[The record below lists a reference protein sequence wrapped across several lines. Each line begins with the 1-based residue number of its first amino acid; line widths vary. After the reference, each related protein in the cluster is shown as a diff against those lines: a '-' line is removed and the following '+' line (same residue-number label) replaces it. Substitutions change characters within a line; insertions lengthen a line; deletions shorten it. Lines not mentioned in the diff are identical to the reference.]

1 MIYYNLKCIYSIII
15 IIVISVYFL
24 IELGK
29 ITNGYII
36 EHLDISKISD
46 IKKIFPKISKGLK
59 VFHFKTR
66 EPIKKNEIIKDVQEF
81 DNQVFEYK
89 DGGN

>member
-1 MIYYNLKCIYSIII
+1 MIYYNSKYVYSIII

-24 IELGK
+24 IEIGK
-29 ITNGYII
+29 ITNGYVF
-36 EHLDISKISD
+36 EHLDTSKISS
-46 IKKIFPKISKGLK
+46 IKKLFPEIKTLK
-59 VFHFKTR
+59 VFQYKTI
-66 EPIKKNEIIKDVQEF
+66 EPIKRNEFIEDVQEF